1 MLLGD
6 LAIVFLVVDDGG
18 VRELQA
24 ELFVAGFELF
34 EAVKHDYSSCVVAEC
49 RG

>member
-6 LAIVFLVVDDGG
+6 LAIVFLVIDDSRVG
-18 VRELQA
+18 ELDA

-34 EAVKHDYSSCVVAEC
+34 EAVKHGTLLLRSRRV
-49 RG
+49 